1 MLVVL
6 AKGMRVE
13 IWISGD
19 VIGVFFRAGV
29 RDLAR
34 SLGLTGMVENS
45 GDKVHVIAE
54 GEKKAIDQLITFCK
68 QGPEGAKV
76 ENVDVTQQ
84 PETGE
89 FQEFA

>member
-1 MLVVL
+1 MLVAL

-45 GDKVHVIAE
+45 GDRVHVIAE
-54 GEKKAIDQLITFCK
+54 GEKKAVDQLIEFCK
-68 QGPEGAKV
+68 QGPEGARVEKV
-76 ENVDVTQQ
+76 EVKEQK
-84 PETGE
+84 ETYQ
-89 FQEFA
+89 FQEFS